1 MTRNL
6 RALLGALLTM
16 AMLALLATAC
26 GDDDDSGG
34 DSGSEDAAGEQG
46 DELTP
51 ITVGILPLAGLAPF
65 QYGIEQ
71 GYFADEGL
79 DVRTEIGQGGA
90 ALAPAVLGNEYQ
102 FAVGEY
108 ISLMQAQQNDV
119 GLQVVSNLTNGA
131 SEADQGINALLV
143 APDSG
148 IESVE
153 DLAGKTVA
161 VNGLGGVEEVAIRAI
176 LDEHG
181 VDDSGVEFT
190 EVDFPDMNAAVARGD
205 VDVAAQPEPFVT
217 LGEQEGLVNLLEP
230 FYEALPSMPLG
241 LFFASEE
248 WLADNPDLAEAF
260 VRALERSIEAS
271 SDEEA
276 MREVIAA
283 NTEIEPDVLQDM
295 ALDRWDAEIDRDNLQ
310 ALGELA
316 ARYGAVEAEP
326 DLDEL
331 IWEP

>member
-1 MTRNL
+1 
-6 RALLGALLTM
+6 M

-26 GDDDDSGG
+26 GDDDDDSGG
-34 DSGSEDAAGEQG
+34 DEDAAGEQG

-119 GLQVVSNLTNGA
+119 GIQVVSNLTNGA

-248 WLADNPDLAEAF
+248 WLA
-260 VRALERSIEAS
+260 ALERSIEAS